1 MAASY
6 LLCVCEIFLLELGL
20 GLGLGVYLRFHF
32 SLSVLLN
39 QNFKNSMREKGE
51 KNVKNICIVL
61 LNICLMNR
69 N

>member
-6 LLCVCEIFLLELGL
+6 LLCACEIFRLELGL
-20 GLGLGVYLRFHF
+20 GLGVHLRFHF

-51 KNVKNICIVL
+51 KNVKNICI
-61 LNICLMNR
+61 IY
-69 N
+69 

>member
-6 LLCVCEIFLLELGL
+6 LLCACEIFRLEL

-51 KNVKNICIVL
+51 KNVKNICIVY
-61 LNICLMNR
+61 
-69 N
+69 

>member
-6 LLCVCEIFLLELGL
+6 LLCVCEIFRLEL

-39 QNFKNSMREKGE
+39 QNFKNSMREKG
-51 KNVKNICIVL
+51 KYLYRL